1 MNKDYKNTQNMLKKS
16 KSFSF
21 LPFLMP
27 TIGASVHIIQKFLFE
42 CQSYGSDGIQKK
54 FQKPFFF
61 TWLGSLS
68 LFITYILN
76 LKTLTRG
83 QYCNTAFL
91 RKPFLQIAL
100 ATFLNL
106 SAAILSNVTSLYLN
120 YSVSL
125 MLRSS
130 TLIFGAIINV
140 YYLHRPLPSYQ
151 LYSVY
156 LTIFSILFVGIA
168 ALFSNTKTT
177 HREASP
183 IFISMIIIVRVL
195 SKSFQAISMII
206 EEKVM
211 SSYSMTPVEMSG
223 LSGVW
228 NIAFS
233 TLVLL
238 FVSVFSYENLFDTF
252 SMIQNSSAVWLS
264 IWSVVVFGVWT
275 VLSLNITRKLSAVAR
290 MVFDQLTIVF
300 VWIVQLAI
308 HWFVAGNLTLEEKYG
323 RAGEA
328 WTNWS
333 WLQLFGFM
341 LMVLGACIYQKIIK
355 LPWIDYYEYENLMGK

>member
-1 MNKDYKNTQNMLKKS
+1 
-16 KSFSF
+16 
-21 LPFLMP
+21 
-27 TIGASVHIIQKFLFE
+27 
-42 CQSYGSDGIQKK
+42 
-54 FQKPFFF
+54 
-61 TWLGSLS
+61 
-68 LFITYILN
+68 
-76 LKTLTRG
+76 
-83 QYCNTAFL
+83 
-91 RKPFLQIAL
+91 
-100 ATFLNL
+100 
-106 SAAILSNVTSLYLN
+106 
-120 YSVSL
+120 

-252 SMIQNSSAVWLS
+252 SMIQNSSAVLWLS

-308 HWFVAGNLTLEEKYG
+308 HWFVAGNPTLEEKYG

>member
-1 MNKDYKNTQNMLKKS
+1 MMKKNKSLN
-16 KSFSF
+16 F

-27 TIGASVHIIQKFLFE
+27 IIGASVHIIQKFLFE
-42 CQSYGSDGIQKK
+42 CKSIGPDGSIKK

-68 LFITYILN
+68 LFMTYLLN
-76 LKTLTRG
+76 IKTLTRG
-83 QYCNTAFL
+83 QFCNTAFL
-91 RKPFLQIAL
+91 RRPFLQIAL

-106 SAAILSNVTSLYLN
+106 SAGILSNVTSLYLN

-130 TLIFGAIINV
+130 TLVFGAIINV
-140 YYLHRPLPSYQ
+140 YYLKRPLPTYQ
-151 LYSVY
+151 IYSVL
-156 LTIFSILFVGIA
+156 LTIFSIFFVGLA
-168 ALFSNTKTT
+168 ALFSKTKTT
-177 HREASP
+177 HREASS
-183 IFISMIIIVRVL
+183 FVISIIIIVRVL
-195 SKSFQAISMII
+195 SKSLQAISMII

-211 SSYSMTPVEMSG
+211 SSYSMTPVEMTG

-228 NIAFS
+228 NILFS
-233 TLVLL
+233 SFVLV
-238 FVSVFSYENLFDTF
+238 FVSVFDYEDLSETF
-252 SMIQNSSAVWLS
+252 SMMKSSSAILWLS
-264 IWSVVVFGVWT
+264 ILSVVVFGVWT

-308 HWFVAGNLTLEEKYG
+308 HWFVSGNSLLEEKYG

-333 WLQLFGFM
+333 WLQLFGFV
-341 LMVLGACIYQKIIK
+341 LMVLGACVYQKIIK
-355 LPWIDYYEYENLMGK
+355 LPWIDYYEYENLLGK

>member
-1 MNKDYKNTQNMLKKS
+1 MIKKNRSLN
-16 KSFSF
+16 F
-21 LPFLMP
+21 LAFLMP

-42 CQSYGSDGIQKK
+42 CKSIGSDGLLKK

-68 LFITYILN
+68 LFMTYIAN
-76 LKTLTRG
+76 FKTLTRG
-83 QYCNTAFL
+83 QFCNSSFL

-106 SAAILSNVTSLYLN
+106 SAGILSNVTSLYLN

-130 TLIFGAIINV
+130 TLVFGAIINV
-140 YYLHRPLPSYQ
+140 YYLHRPLPKYQ
-151 LYSVY
+151 LYSVL
-156 LTIFSILFVGIA
+156 LTIFAIFFVGLA

-177 HREASP
+177 HREASSFV
-183 IFISMIIIVRVL
+183 IGIIIVIRIL
-195 SKSFQAISMII
+195 SKSLQAISMII

-211 SSYSMTPVEMSG
+211 SSYSMTPVEMTG

-228 NIAFS
+228 NIFFS
-233 TLVLL
+233 SVVLILVSL
-238 FVSVFSYENLFDTF
+238 FSYENLNDTF
-252 SMIQNSSAVWLS
+252 VMLLNSKTVFWLS
-264 IWSVVVFGVWT
+264 FLSVVVFGVWT
-275 VLSLNITRKLSAVAR
+275 VLSLNITRKASAVAR

-300 VWIVQLAI
+300 VWIVQLGI
-308 HWFVAGNLTLEEKYG
+308 HWCVSGNPSLEQKYG
-323 RAGEA
+323 RTGEA
-328 WTNWS
+328 WTRWS

-341 LMVLGACIYQKIIK
+341 LMVVGACIYQKIIR
-355 LPWIDYYEYENLMGK
+355 LPGIDYYEYENLMGK